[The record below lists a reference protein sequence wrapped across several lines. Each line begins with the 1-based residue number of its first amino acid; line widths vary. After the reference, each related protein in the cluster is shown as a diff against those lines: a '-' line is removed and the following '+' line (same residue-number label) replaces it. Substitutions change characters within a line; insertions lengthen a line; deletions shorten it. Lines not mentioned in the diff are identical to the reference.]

1 MNTLTNTT
9 AEKTPQQK
17 ARYGVNTIP
26 FIAVHIA
33 AVVGV
38 FLVGITWQGVALC
51 VALYYVRMFAITAG
65 YHRYFAHRAF
75 KTNRVFQFI
84 LALIGGFSVQHGA
97 LWWAAHH
104 RDHHKYSDTEKD
116 LHSPRQSGL
125 LWAHMGWF
133 LSDQYN
139 ETKLERIR
147 DFAKYPELRAL
158 NKMNEVLAAI
168 MVVGLFLVGGWSAV
182 VWGFCVST
190 VLLWHGTFT
199 INSLTHRIGKARYE
213 TGDDSKNSFWLT
225 LITMGEGW
233 HNNHH
238 YYQSSANQ
246 GFFWWEIDASYYIL
260 KALSWVGIVSDLR
273 KPPERVLRGELKGP
287 AIKLKEKQAAE
298 SMSLPEPLSQ
308 SLPNAA

>member
-1 MNTLTNTT
+1 M
-9 AEKTPQQK
+9 
-17 ARYGVNTIP
+17 IP
-26 FIAVHIA
+26 FIGVHVA

-38 FLVGITWQGVALC
+38 FLVGITWQGIVLA

-84 LALIGGFSVQHGA
+84 LALVGGFSVQKGA

-133 LSDQYN
+133 LSDQHT
-139 ETKLERIR
+139 ETKLDRIR

-158 NKMNEVLAAI
+158 NRMNEALAAI
-168 MVVGLFLVGGWSAV
+168 MVVGLFLAGGWSAV

-199 INSLTHRIGKARYE
+199 INSLTHRVGKARYE
-213 TGDDSKNSFWLT
+213 TGDDSKNSFVLS

-238 YYQSSANQ
+238 YYQSTANQ
-246 GFFWWEIDASYYIL
+246 GFFWWEIDPSYYIL

-273 KPPERVLRGELKGP
+273 KPPERVLRGELNGP
-287 AIKLKEKQAAE
+287 SIKLEEKRAAE
-298 SMSLPEPLSQ
+298 SMGLPGTLPEPLA
-308 SLPNAA
+308 NAA

>member
-1 MNTLTNTT
+1 M
-9 AEKTPQQK
+9 EKK
-17 ARYGVNTIP
+17 ARYGFSMIP
-26 FIAVHIA
+26 FVAVHIA

-38 FLVGITWQGVALC
+38 FLVGFSWAGVALC

-84 LALIGGFSVQHGA
+84 LALVGGFSVQKGA

-116 LHSPRQSGL
+116 IHSPRQRGL

-133 LSDQYN
+133 LSTDYD
-139 ETKLERIR
+139 ETKFDRIR
-147 DFAKYPELRAL
+147 DFAKYPELRVL

-168 MVVGLFLVGGWSAV
+168 MVVALFLIGGWSFV

-213 TGDDSKNSFWLT
+213 TGDDSKNSFVLS

-238 YYQSSANQ
+238 YYQSTANQ
-246 GFFWWEIDASYYIL
+246 GFFWWEIDPSYYIL
-260 KALSWVGIVSDLR
+260 KSLSWVGVVSDLR
-273 KPPERVLRGELKGP
+273 KPPERALRGELKGP
-287 AIKLKEKQAAE
+287 LIKLEEKRAAE
-298 SMSLPEPLSQ
+298 LDDVAEP
-308 SLPNAA
+308 LPNAA